1 VKILLALL
9 TALALPLAPAPA
21 PTPTPTPAPTSAPT
35 PPGPPAQSA
44 PADEVP
50 GASVELT
57 LPQTALELRLDYRQV
72 GPDLSRFREPEG
84 ATAADV
90 DKLRVLAHLALGAT
104 LSSDVWLTVGGRALK
119 PGKRP
124 LGFTLGHDE
133 SMHLFVVDGK
143 EAVPL
148 AGEFFEPGF
157 ESPRLLLQLRYVS
170 RGEARLLWHWKKGAG
185 SIPLGLG
192 TPEAAAAPA
201 PAPAPQ
207 PAGR

>member
-1 VKILLALL
+1 
-9 TALALPLAPAPA
+9 
-21 PTPTPTPAPTSAPT
+21 
-35 PPGPPAQSA
+35 
-44 PADEVP
+44 
-50 GASVELT
+50 
-57 LPQTALELRLDYRQV
+57 
-72 GPDLSRFREPEG
+72 
-84 ATAADV
+84 
-90 DKLRVLAHLALGAT
+90 
-104 LSSDVWLTVGGRALK
+104 VGGRALK

-170 RGEARLLWHWKKGAG
+170 RVEARLLWHWKKAAG

-201 PAPAPQ
+201 PGARAAARRALSPRPLRAP
-207 PAGR
+207 RRLRR